1 MSQAEIDRLTK
12 QIQDKVH
19 KDRGKQKAFFLKWM
33 DKNTGNLIA
42 LNMDSCIEQMPEDG
56 LRIIF
61 YKIKAVMDKRYG
73 GKGVLAS

>member
-1 MSQAEIDRLTK
+1 
-12 QIQDKVH
+12 
-19 KDRGKQKAFFLKWM
+19 M